1 MPTVYD
7 PVTRAF
13 QQRDTR
19 EAQPWPPRRVE
30 ADIAEVESVEAQVA
44 APPVAE
50 PRQRRR
56 SGRRRRRYQ
65 QILIFTLLSVF
76 CCSFIG
82 LIVGVWSH
90 WRQDPASSRWQ
101 VVPGKA
107 NMSRRQSAR

>member
-19 EAQPWPPRRVE
+19 EAQPWPPLRVE
-30 ADIAEVESVEAQVA
+30 ADIAEVEPVEAQVA
-44 APPVAE
+44 VPSVTE

-65 QILIFTLLSVF
+65 QILIFALLSVF
-76 CCSFIG
+76 CCSFIAI
-82 LIVGVWSH
+82 IVGVWSH
-90 WRQDPASSRWQ
+90 WRQDPASKRWQ
-101 VVPGKA
+101 VVPGNA
-107 NMSRRQSAR
+107 NTSRRHSAR